1 MSGASRR
8 PLVLAL
14 LASLVFLLGV
24 AAAQLNSDDSS
35 SSGVKDEAFV
45 VAAASVHD
53 LDPAG
58 DPTTPD
64 SSLGHCGAL
73 AICLAFLLVLGF
85 TLARTRSSWRRLP
98 RMRHMFDA
106 SIAYLRTAWSAPLLV
121 HPTGLL
127 TC

>member
-1 MSGASRR
+1 MSRAWRR

-24 AAAQLNSDDSS
+24 AATQLSSDDSAA
-35 SSGVKDEAFV
+35 SGVKDSALV
-45 VAAASVHD
+45 VAAAPIHD
-53 LDPAG
+53 LEPAG
-58 DPTTPD
+58 DPTAPD
-64 SSLGHCGAL
+64 SSLRHCGAL

-85 TLARTRSSWRRLP
+85 TLVRTRSSWRRLP
-98 RMRHMFDA
+98 RMRHTFDA
-106 SIAYLRTAWSAPLLV
+106 SVAYLRTAWSAPLLV